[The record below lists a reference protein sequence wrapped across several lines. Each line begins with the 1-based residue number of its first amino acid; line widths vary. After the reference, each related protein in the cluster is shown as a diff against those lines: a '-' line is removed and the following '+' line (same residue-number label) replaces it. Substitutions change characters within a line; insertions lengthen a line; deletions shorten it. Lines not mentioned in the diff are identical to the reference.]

1 MGSRYSRGRQRFSF
15 AAPYNRVA
23 FAVDK
28 VAEVVVEVAG
38 IAVAEWMNIVAG
50 ILVEKILVAG

>member
-1 MGSRYSRGRQRFSF
+1 M
-15 AAPYNRVA
+15 A

-28 VAEVVVEVAG
+28 IVEVVVAEVVAEVVVEVVG
-38 IAVAEWMNIVAG
+38 IAVAEWVSIVAG